1 LEAMVKGKKLVELL
15 NELLQAILDQQYL
28 TPSGPTK
35 IGPENVPAF
44 DTILSKLDTIK
55 STLNFTE

>member
-1 LEAMVKGKKLVELL
+1 MVKGQQLVDLLAELID
-15 NELLQAILDQQYL
+15 AIVAQNYL

-44 DTILSKLDTIK
+44 RSIKSKLNNILSKLNQT
-55 STLNFTE
+55 S